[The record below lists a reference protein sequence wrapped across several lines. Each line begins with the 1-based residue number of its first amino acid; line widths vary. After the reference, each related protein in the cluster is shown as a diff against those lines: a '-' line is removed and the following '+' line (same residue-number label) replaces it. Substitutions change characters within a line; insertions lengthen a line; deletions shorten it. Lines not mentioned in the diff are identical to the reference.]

1 MRSWKRLLFY
11 LMINVVVSTVTTLTV
26 FTLWERSQDGVQST
40 QTLPAAVASTTS
52 NGTSSSTD
60 SNTYMVTY
68 GDTLAS
74 IAQANG
80 ISIEAL
86 MVANGLTDRSE
97 IGIGQKLIIP
107 RVEVTDTEEAGIGGM
122 DEPTPQDVSENKL
135 VIVSVVGAG
144 DLETERVVLR
154 NEGDGQVSLAGW
166 RIQADD
172 GSEYVFPQLTL
183 NKGGSVNVHTAP
195 GQNSVVDLY
204 WGSNQAVWE
213 PGSQVILLD
222 PQGQEHVIFIVP

>member
-11 LMINVVVSTVTTLTV
+11 LMINVVVSAVTTLAV
-26 FTLWERSQDGVQST
+26 FTLWERSQDRDQIV
-40 QTLPAAVASTTS
+40 LPPQATIASPDS
-52 NGTSSSTD
+52 NGDSSID
-60 SNTYMVTY
+60 IDNLHIVTY

-80 ISIEAL
+80 VSIEAL
-86 MVANGLTDRSE
+86 MAANGLTDRSA

-107 RVEVTDTEEAGIGGM
+107 QVEETNSGDAGTGGIS
-122 DEPTPQDVSENKL
+122 EPIPEDNSINKL

-144 DLETERVVLR
+144 DVETERVVMR
-154 NEGDGQVSLAGW
+154 NDGDGQVSLAGW
-166 RIQADD
+166 HLQSEG
-172 GSEYVFPQLTL
+172 GSEYVFPLLTL
-183 NKGGSVNVHTAP
+183 NKGGSVNVHTAA

-204 WGSNQAVWE
+204 WGSSQAIWE

-222 PQGQEHVIFIVP
+222 PQGREHVRFVVP